1 MAVVV
6 ATFYQFVSLKDPSV
20 IKQVLLPFCQAHALQ
35 GTVILATE
43 GINGTVAGSRQ
54 AIDALR
60 AWLMTDARFRH
71 LEYKESLTQKSP
83 FLRTRVLIKKEIV
96 TLGVA
101 SLNLADNPALL
112 RGEYV
117 DPEAWDALITQP
129 QVTLLDTRNDY
140 ETKIGSFNGAQDP
153 QLKRFRDFP
162 HFVAQHLKPDVEQK
176 VALFCTGGIRCE
188 KASAY
193 LLQLGFKHVFQ
204 LKGGILNYLRT
215 VAAQENQWWG
225 ECFVFDHR
233 TSVDHELRKGSHGM
247 CYGCRRPISVADCSS
262 AKFIAGVSCPQ
273 CFDELSDLQ
282 KARFAERRRQVTLA
296 LNRNGHHLGPVTSP
310 TD

>member
-1 MAVVV
+1 MATVV
-6 ATFYQFVSLKDPSV
+6 ATFYRFVTLKDPTD
-20 IKQVLLPFCQAHALQ
+20 IKQVLLPFCQAHHLQ
-35 GTVILATE
+35 GTIILATE

-54 AIDALR
+54 AVDAIKT
-60 AWLMTDARFRH
+60 WLLTDARFRD
-71 LEYKESLTQKSP
+71 LEYKESPAQTSP
-83 FLRTRVLIKKEIV
+83 FLRMKVLIKKEIV

-101 SLNLADNPALL
+101 TLNLADSPSGIS
-112 RGEYV
+112 GEYV
-117 DPEAWDALITQP
+117 SPEAWDALITQP

-140 ETKIGSFNGAQDP
+140 ETKIGSFNGAKDP

-162 HFVAQHLKPDVEQK
+162 RFVAQHLKPEVDQK

-193 LLQLGFKHVFQ
+193 LLLLGFKHVLQ

-215 VAAQENQWWG
+215 MTAKKNQWWG

-233 TSVDHELRKGSHGM
+233 TSVDNELRKGSHEM
-247 CYGCRRPISVADCSS
+247 CYGCRRPISEADCSS
-262 AKFIAGVSCPQ
+262 AKFIAGVACPQ
-273 CFDELSDLQ
+273 CFDDLSELQ
-282 KARFAERRRQVTLA
+282 KARFAERRRQMMLA
-296 LNRNGHHLGPVTSP
+296 LNRHGHHLGPATNP